1 MTTMR
6 IYCCLMTLF
15 TAFVSGQNVMTV
27 SMPSNNNWNIGM
39 TMDSNFGKKPSPFT
53 YESLQEFQSAW
64 REKKENGNYER
75 LETFDITSRL
85 AQSEAEKLKAIGV
98 ERSMDTRFMCFSVCS
113 WT

>member
-27 SMPSNNNWNIGM
+27 SMPSSNNWEIGM

-53 YESLQEFQSAW
+53 EETMDAFQSAW
-64 REKKENGNYER
+64 REKMENGNYDAFGSFKMMTR
-75 LETFDITSRL
+75 LV
-85 AQSEAEKLKAIGV
+85 QSQEDKLEAIGV
-98 ERSMDTRFMCFSVCS
+98 EGSMKTSFMMFSVCS